1 MIEFPRSTSSTWT
14 VSAFVHAPTDPFT
27 HSLARSPGFG
37 SWVSFDYQLDVPAA
51 KALIKKAYESG
62 VSFFDNAEVYAH
74 GKSELIMGQALAE
87 LEIPRTDIVITT
99 KVFHGATPDPEPTAR
114 GLSRKHVI
122 EAVRASLKRLQLD
135 YVDVVF
141 AHRRDDS
148 VRMEEVVRAF
158 NWVMDQGW
166 AFYWG
171 TSEWSAAQIMEA
183 CEVADRLGLV
193 APCCEQPHYNLLHRK
208 RCEHDLKPLIETRG
222 LGLTTWSPLASGL
235 LSGKYKFMDVP
246 DDSRFAVERYKF
258 LKDGLLHQE
267 NIDAVEKLRGH
278 AEKHGVSMAQLA
290 LAWTM
295 ANTDVSVVLMG
306 ATKISQLEENLKA
319 VELVA
324 KFESGQLDWN
334 EIGDAVSE
342 STSVLSRF

>member
-1 MIEFPRSTSSTWT
+1 
-14 VSAFVHAPTDPFT
+14 
-27 HSLARSPGFG
+27 
-37 SWVSFDYQLDVPAA
+37 
-51 KALIKKAYESG
+51 
-62 VSFFDNAEVYAH
+62 
-74 GKSELIMGQALAE
+74 
-87 LEIPRTDIVITT
+87 
-99 KVFHGATPDPEPTAR
+99 
-114 GLSRKHVI
+114 
-122 EAVRASLKRLQLD
+122 
-135 YVDVVF
+135 
-141 AHRRDDS
+141 
-148 VRMEEVVRAF
+148 
-158 NWVMDQGW
+158 
-166 AFYWG
+166 
-171 TSEWSAAQIMEA
+171 MEA
-183 CEVADRLGLV
+183 CGVADRLGLV

-246 DDSRFAVERYKF
+246 EDSRFAVERYKF
-258 LKDGLLHQE
+258 LKDGLLHQD

-324 KFESGQLDWN
+324 KFDSGQLDWN